1 MRNRKTD
8 FLKVVAIVLF
18 LTGCGS
24 AQTYLTGQLERSTTG
39 GENFSVAE
47 TEQSETEETEDEHT
61 QAEEEAPAVCF
72 VHVSGAVREPGVY
85 ELPEGSRLYEAIG
98 MAGGFTEEA
107 AAAYCNLAAV
117 LEDGAQYHIPT
128 EEEAGSMPGGSKE
141 GVGSP
146 TGAYDAQGRLDLN
159 RASKEELM
167 QLTGIGESKAEAIL
181 SYREEHGGFADAEEL
196 KQVSGIGDAT
206 FEKLQDDITVR

>member
-39 GENFSVAE
+39 GEAFSVSE

-72 VHVSGAVREPGVY
+72 VHVSGAVQEPGVY
-85 ELPEGSRLYEAIG
+85 ELPEGSRLYEVIE
-98 MAGGFTEEA
+98 MAGGFTEDA
-107 AAAYCNLAAV
+107 AEAYCNLAAV
-117 LEDGAQYHIPT
+117 IGDGMQYHIPT
-128 EEEAGSMPGGSKE
+128 EEEAGSMPGSAGGIADAQTGS
-141 GVGSP
+141 
-146 TGAYDAQGRLDLN
+146 YDAEGRLDLN

-167 QLTGIGESKAEAIL
+167 QLSGIGESK
-181 SYREEHGGFADAEEL
+181 AEEL
-196 KQVSGIGDAT
+196 KQVSGIGNAI
-206 FEKLQDDITVR
+206 FEKLRDDITVK

>member
-1 MRNRKTD
+1 
-8 FLKVVAIVLF
+8 
-18 LTGCGS
+18 
-24 AQTYLTGQLERSTTG
+24 
-39 GENFSVAE
+39 
-47 TEQSETEETEDEHT
+47 
-61 QAEEEAPAVCF
+61 
-72 VHVSGAVREPGVY
+72 
-85 ELPEGSRLYEAIG
+85 
-98 MAGGFTEEA
+98 
-107 AAAYCNLAAV
+107 
-117 LEDGAQYHIPT
+117 
-128 EEEAGSMPGGSKE
+128 MPGGSTE

-196 KQVSGIGDAT
+196 KQGSGIGDAT